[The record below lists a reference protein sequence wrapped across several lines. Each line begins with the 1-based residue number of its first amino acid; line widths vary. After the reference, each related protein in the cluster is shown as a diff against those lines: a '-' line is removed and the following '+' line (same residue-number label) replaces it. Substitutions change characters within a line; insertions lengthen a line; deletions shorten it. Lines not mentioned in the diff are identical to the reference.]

1 MKKYLMNVLADGS
14 IDTEEN
20 WLAEMPSWEEGDAEQ
35 GNYKSREDQFASLVE
50 MEPITEDDE
59 AAICEWL
66 NCAEASVSYEGAW
79 VCGPM
84 TGHWLKEDEIIK
96 YLEWRCAQ

>member
-1 MKKYLMNVLADGS
+1 MMKTKYLMNPPTGS
-14 IDTEEN
+14 VDTEEN
-20 WLAEMPSWEEGDAEQ
+20 WISDSSEWSTDTASVADQLAA
-35 GNYKSREDQFASLVE
+35 LVV

-66 NCAEASVSYEGAW
+66 NCAEASVSDEGVW

-84 TGHWLKEDEIIK
+84 TGHWLKEENIAK
-96 YLEWRCAQ
+96 YLEWRGL